1 MHIPSDGP
9 LDYQTGLAPSE
20 QREKEGQGKKRVT
33 VGGGEGGVGPK
44 EHEKSGREGKMAKKI
59 NKKKRGEDVER
70 RRELQKARRT

>member
-33 VGGGEGGVGPK
+33 VGGA
-44 EHEKSGREGKMAKKI
+44 REGSARRST
-59 NKKKRGEDVER
+59 KRVVER
-70 RRELQKARRT
+70 GKWLKK